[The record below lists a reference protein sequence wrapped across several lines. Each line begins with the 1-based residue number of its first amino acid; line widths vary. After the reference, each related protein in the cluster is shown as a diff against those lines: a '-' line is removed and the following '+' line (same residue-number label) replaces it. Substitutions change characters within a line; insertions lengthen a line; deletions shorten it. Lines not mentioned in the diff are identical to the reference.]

1 MLPLK
6 KNLSCFGL
14 TVASARGT
22 IPCIYLPNS
31 INGEPI
37 TGPSMQNSLPAAPT
51 DPAARVGAAFLA
63 SLGDDA
69 ALFSLGSS
77 VSKIIQIASDGDEAT
92 SELTYF
98 VLADVALTQ
107 NILRL
112 ANTSLYRS
120 RSGTPI
126 TTISRAIFV
135 LGFETVR
142 LSALGL
148 MLVEGMS
155 NKRQA
160 RNVAREL
167 SLALRASII
176 ARKLAGSGPFKGD
189 EDVAIAALFKNF
201 GALLL
206 ASHDHAL
213 YERVRQLVE
222 SGAATLPQACRE
234 TLGHTFD
241 SLAAAALQRWS
252 MPAAILHA
260 ATRPAPKLG
269 TPAANHRDWQ
279 QQAAAFSFE
288 AAKLLPAFD
297 PATAPEHFG
306 QELLA
311 QFGHALGLERPQLR
325 ALFESSRKEAHAL
338 ETGFDAGTLEDLSTQ
353 VLAAQHEAG
362 GEAAAGSAQE
372 RSGQDDS
379 RQDGSGLDELMM
391 HAPAAEA
398 SSQPARH
405 ASGKPLNAGELL
417 LAGAQDATAI
427 AATGHAKPGELILFI
442 LETLH
447 NSMGFRFSTVCIKDP
462 KLDTYRSRLSL
473 GADHIRLQQGFQ
485 FAPARTDAA
494 HDLFQLALDR
504 EADLT
509 ISDASAPKI
518 RGLLPAWHKTLLPDA
533 ASFIILP
540 LVFQK
545 KAVGFFYAD
554 RTLPAPEGVT
564 PEEVA
569 LLRMLKSQAI
579 AALRPR

>member
-1 MLPLK
+1 
-6 KNLSCFGL
+6 
-14 TVASARGT
+14 
-22 IPCIYLPNS
+22 
-31 INGEPI
+31 
-37 TGPSMQNSLPAAPT
+37 MQNSPLATPA
-51 DPAARVGAAFLA
+51 DPAARAGAAFLA
-63 SLGDDA
+63 SLGQDA

-77 VSKIIQIASDGDEAT
+77 VSKIIQIASDGDEAM

-222 SGAATLPQACRE
+222 SGSASLPQACRE

-241 SLAAAALQRWS
+241 ALAAAALQRWG
-252 MPAAILHA
+252 MPTAILNA
-260 ATRPAPKLG
+260 ATRPAPRLG
-269 TPAANHRDWQ
+269 TPAVHHRDWQ

-288 AAKLLPAFD
+288 AARLLPAFD
-297 PATAPEHFG
+297 PATATENFG
-306 QELLA
+306 EELLS

-325 ALFESSRKEAHAL
+325 ALFESSRKEAQAL
-338 ETGFDAGTLEDLSTQ
+338 ETGFDAGTLEDLSTR
-353 VLAAQHEAG
+353 LPAAQNGAG
-362 GEAAAGSAQE
+362 GKLPGDSAQN
-372 RSGQDDS
+372 SGE
-379 RQDGSGLDELMM
+379 LDELMM
-391 HAPAAEA
+391 HAPTGAPG
-398 SSQPARH
+398 SKPSRH
-405 ASGKPLNAGELL
+405 ASGKPMNAGELL

-427 AATGHAKPGELILFI
+427 GATGHAKPGELILFV

-462 KLDTYRSRLSL
+462 KLDIYRSRLSL
-473 GADHIRLQQGFQ
+473 GVDHIRIQHGFQ
-485 FAPARTDAA
+485 SAPARPGVA
-494 HDLFQLALDR
+494 HDLFQLALEK

-509 ISDASAPKI
+509 IADASAPKI
-518 RGLLPAWHKTLLPDA
+518 KGLLPAWHKLLLPDA

-540 LVFQK
+540 LIFQK

-554 RTLPAPEGVT
+554 RALPAPEGVT

>member
-1 MLPLK
+1 
-6 KNLSCFGL
+6 
-14 TVASARGT
+14 
-22 IPCIYLPNS
+22 
-31 INGEPI
+31 
-37 TGPSMQNSLPAAPT
+37 MQNSLLATPA

-63 SLGDDA
+63 SLGEDA

-77 VSKIIQIASDGDEAT
+77 VSKIIQIASDGDEAM

-107 NILRL
+107 NILKL

-213 YERVRQLVE
+213 YERVRQMVE
-222 SGAATLPQACRE
+222 SGAATLPQACRD

-252 MPAAILHA
+252 MPAPILHA
-260 ATRPAPKLG
+260 ATRPAPRLAI
-269 TPAANHRDWQ
+269 PAVHHRDWQ

-288 AAKLLPAFD
+288 AAKLLPSFD
-297 PATAPEHFG
+297 PDTAAENFG

-311 QFGHALGLERPQLR
+311 QYGNALGIERPQLR
-325 ALFESSRKEAHAL
+325 ALFESARKEAQAL
-338 ETGFDAGTLEDLSTQ
+338 ETGFDEGTLEDLSSQ
-353 VLAAQHEAG
+353 VLVQNAKTEQPPA
-362 GEAAAGSAQE
+362 
-372 RSGQDDS
+372 DS
-379 RQDGSGLDELMM
+379 RLDDIMM
-391 HAPAAEA
+391 HSVMHSTVAPG
-398 SSQPARH
+398 SKPSRH
-405 ASGKPLNAGELL
+405 PSGKPLNAGELL

-427 AATGHAKPGELILFI
+427 AAPGQAKPGELILFI

-462 KLDTYRSRLSL
+462 KLDIYRSRLSL
-473 GADHIRLQQGFQ
+473 GADHIRVQQGFQ
-485 FAPARTDAA
+485 FAPAKVDAA
-494 HDLFQLALDR
+494 HDLFQLALDK

-509 ISDASAPKI
+509 IADASTPKI
-518 RGLLPAWHKTLLPDA
+518 KGLLPAWHKLLLPDA

-545 KAVGFFYAD
+545 KAIGFFYAD
-554 RTLPAPEGVT
+554 RALPAPEGVT

-569 LLRMLKSQAI
+569 LLRMLKSQAL
-579 AALRPR
+579 AAMRPR